1 MAALECLRE
10 MVAVSGPR
18 VITAAHTAAATAG
31 ANAFAAGGNA
41 FDAVLAACFM
51 ETVALP
57 MKAGLFGDLVA
68 LLRVRGGE
76 WTSLVSVG
84 AAPLALASGAT
95 LERVGPRSVGV
106 PGAPHGYATLHG
118 YAHLELSRLVQPAVE
133 ASRVGIPWSRVARS
147 YVVEAITTLEKYSP
161 NNPYAPRGRIP
172 EIGELRKLPGLGD
185 LLLSFAERGASL
197 LTGVLAE
204 RIVGELRRRGGIL
217 VEEDLTQQPARLA
230 PPASRK
236 VARDVEMMTTPSPTQ
251 GERLM
256 AVVEEHL
263 ASGRPLTGI
272 VRADRLEAQQRGR
285 LASDEGT
292 SVVAAADDEGNA
304 VVVLH
309 SNSFPQFA
317 SGIVLDDGLILNNR
331 PGRGFDLGA
340 PPEAANAPR
349 AGKVPPTTL
358 HAWRLQRGS
367 QTFLGATPGGVNQ
380 LPWNAQTVTELVRGN
395 SPASVVSAP
404 RWALDA
410 SGELS
415 LEEGV
420 KQDDVERPFEVR
432 ADLSMR
438 SVQQIIRLSDAGVH
452 EAAADPRAGGT
463 ALAVFEGLKR

>member
-10 MVAVSGPR
+10 IVAVSGPR

-68 LLRVRGGE
+68 LLRVGGGD

-84 AAPLALASGAT
+84 AGPLALASGAT

-106 PGAPHGYATLHG
+106 PGAPHGYATLQRH
-118 YAHLELSRLVQPAVE
+118 ARLELSRLVQPAVQ
-133 ASRVGIPWSRVARS
+133 ASRAGMPWSRVARS

-172 EIGELRKLPGLGD
+172 EVGEIRKLPGLGD
-185 LLLSFAERGASL
+185 LLLAFAERGASL
-197 LTGVLAE
+197 FTGALAE
-204 RIVGELRRRGGIL
+204 RIVGELQRRGGIL
-217 VEEDLTQQPARLA
+217 VKEDLAQQPARLA
-230 PPASRK
+230 PPASRT
-236 VARDVEMMTTPSPTQ
+236 VTQDVTMMTTSAPTQ

-263 ASGRPLTGI
+263 ASGRSLTGI
-272 VRADRLEAQQRGR
+272 VRADRLDAQKRGR
-285 LASDEGT
+285 LATDEGT

-317 SGIVLDDGLILNNR
+317 SGIVMDDGLILNNR

-358 HAWRLQRGS
+358 HAWYLQCGS

-380 LPWNAQTVTELVRGN
+380 LPWNAQTVTELVRGK
-395 SPASVVSAP
+395 SPGTAVSSP

-410 SGELS
+410 GGVLS
-415 LEEGV
+415 FEDSV
-420 KQDDVERPFEVR
+420 KRDDEAGPFEVR

-438 SVQQIIRLSDAGVH
+438 SVQQIIRLSDEGLH

-463 ALAVFEGLKR
+463 ALAVF